1 LRIEHE
7 VRTLFSR
14 RNIDDAT
21 AGPNIRDPMKTLLI
35 GVILSAALIGCNQQD
50 QQTPKTTA
58 EKQSAAE
65 KTAAAP
71 TQPAGDVNAGKA
83 IAERDCKACH
93 GVDGKGVAP
102 GIPNLTGQREAY
114 LLASLK
120 EYKEGKRPH
129 AALKEMMANMSE
141 AEMRNVAAYFASLA
155 PAASQTASASKG
167 SSLYEEGK
175 ALAAA
180 CTKCHG
186 EDGNSKT
193 PGTPTLAGQ
202 QPHYLV
208 AAIQEYHQGERRIPA
223 MKSMLTG
230 VDKLELEKLGLY
242 FASQTPVQRPAP
254 KFGDPEAGKPT
265 TALCGGCHGV
275 GGVSHDA
282 STPNLAG
289 QDPDYLVKAIKAYR
303 TSRQHWGMQRYV
315 AGLSDKD
322 IANIAAFYAVQK
334 AEPADKVPTSTQELA
349 EKCNRCHD
357 ADTGAV
363 VAPKMRGQDKDY
375 LVIALRAYRD
385 GKRESSTMHNMS
397 SIYSNALIDSIATWY
412 ASQPPK

>member
-1 LRIEHE
+1 
-7 VRTLFSR
+7 
-14 RNIDDAT
+14 
-21 AGPNIRDPMKTLLI
+21 MKTLLI
-35 GVILSAALIGCNQQD
+35 GVVLSAALMGCTEQD
-50 QQTPKTTA
+50 RQAAKPA
-58 EKQSAAE
+58 GEKQATEKQVAAR
-65 KTAAAP
+65 
-71 TQPAGDVNAGKA
+71 GDATAGKA
-83 IAERDCKACH
+83 IVERDCKACH
-93 GVDGKGVAP
+93 GLDGKGVAP
-102 GIPNLTGQREAY
+102 GIPNLAAQREGY

-129 AALKEMMANMSE
+129 AALKDMAANMSD
-141 AEMRNVAAYFASLA
+141 ADMRNVAAYFAGL
-155 PAASQTASASKG
+155 PPVAASQAAPAG
-167 SSLYEEGK
+167 SSLYDEGK

-208 AAIQEYHQGERRIPA
+208 AAIQEYHQGERGTAA

-230 VDKLELEKLGLY
+230 ADKLQLEKLGLY
-242 FASQTPVQRPAP
+242 FSSQNPLPRAAAPAV
-254 KFGDPEAGKPT
+254 GDPEAGQPA
-265 TALCGGCHGV
+265 TALCGGCHGA

-282 STPNLAG
+282 STPSLAG
-289 QDPDYLVKAIKAYR
+289 QDPQYLVKSIKAYR
-303 TSRQHWGMQRYV
+303 TSRQHWGMQRFV

-334 AEPADKVPTSTQELA
+334 PQAADKVPSSTQELA

-357 ADTGAV
+357 AENAAV
-363 VAPKMRGQDKDY
+363 AAPKMRGQDKDY
-375 LVIALRAYRD
+375 LVIALRQYRD

-397 SIYSNALIDSIATWY
+397 SIYNNALIDSIATWY
-412 ASQPPK
+412 ASQPAK